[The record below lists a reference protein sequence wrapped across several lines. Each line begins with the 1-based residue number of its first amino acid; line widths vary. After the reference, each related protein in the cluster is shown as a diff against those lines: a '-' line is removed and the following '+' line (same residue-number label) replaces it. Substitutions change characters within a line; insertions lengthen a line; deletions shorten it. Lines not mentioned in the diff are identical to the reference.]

1 MIFCKAIP
9 PNWIKIMKGKLQP
22 PSNKSISMDRIP
34 VEKLSSKLATNL
46 RGNLFLPPPKKDS
59 EKLV

>member
-34 VEKLSSKLATNL
+34 VDKLSSKLATNL
-46 RGNLFLPPPKKDS
+46 RGNLFLPPPKKD
-59 EKLV
+59 